1 MLRGAAHEEHATP
14 ILRAGEGASM
24 ALYIM
29 LSHLTDEGRKTL
41 QQRPERVH
49 EVNKEVEA
57 MGARIIAQY
66 AALGGFDFVTVL
78 DTDGNDNMM
87 RIALELGARGTI
99 RMETMA

>member
-1 MLRGAAHEEHATP
+1 
-14 ILRAGEGASM
+14 M

-41 QQRPERVH
+41 QQRPERVN

-57 MGARIIAQY
+57 MGARIVAQY

-78 DTDGNDNMM
+78 DTQGNDNMM

-99 RMETMA
+99 RMETMAAVDIAGFVGAPATTR